1 MTKTKFQIK
10 GMHCVGCAMT
20 IEGALEDLA
29 GVKSA
34 SANYAKQS
42 AEVEYDDKKVSEKQL
57 IEAIQKAGYSVA

>member
-20 IEGALEDLA
+20 IEGALEDLK

-34 SANYAKQS
+34 SANYVKQN
-42 AEVEYDDKKVSEKQL
+42 AEIEYDDKQVTEKQL
-57 IEAIQKAGYSVA
+57 IEAIQKAGYAVA

>member
-20 IEGALEDLA
+20 IEGALEDLE

-34 SANYAKQS
+34 NANYAKQS
-42 AEVEYDDKKVSEKQL
+42 AEVEYDDKRVTEKQL
-57 IEAIQKAGYSVA
+57 IDAIQESGYSVA